1 MQKSRMTVRVDR
13 YDDIAESRTADAPL
27 PEAYIANDTT
37 STDYESRITPKR
49 VILFL
54 DILLMF

>member
-27 PEAYIANDTT
+27 PEA
-37 STDYESRITPKR
+37 
-49 VILFL
+49 
-54 DILLMF
+54 